1 MLPLVINSTD
11 SDIGLGLDCVDQ
23 HQSQRHMVDLQEIQ
37 EAHLKSTSQPHLN
50 FDIFDLALSMMGQ
63 D

>member
-1 MLPLVINSTD
+1 MLHLLISSTD
-11 SDIGLGLDCVDQ
+11 SNIGLGLDGVDQ

-37 EAHLKSTSQPHLN
+37 EAHLKSTSQPNLN